1 MMMLVMNF
9 AMLAEVFPRSMGIV
23 GASDKI
29 VALINYEPIVN
40 STGGDKLT
48 DTRGVIELENVKFHY
63 PSKTDV
69 EVLKGVNITVD
80 GNKKKV
86 VALCGMSGCGKSSI
100 VAMMERFYD
109 PNEGSVKFN
118 GVDIKTLEPNWYHG

>member
-1 MMMLVMNF
+1 MNF

-29 VALINYEPIVN
+29 VALINYEPTVN
-40 STGGDKLT
+40 STGGIKLT
-48 DTRGVIELENVKFHY
+48 DTRGVMEIENVKFHY

-86 VALCGMSGCGKSSI
+86 VALCGKSGCGKSSI

-109 PNEGSVKFN
+109 PNEGTVKFN
-118 GVDIKTLEPNWYHG
+118 GVDVKTLEPNWYHG